1 MSRRRGKDAFRFTVI
16 RDPVSRL
23 VSAYNDR
30 VGDRDDIKRSSISVI
45 LCKIMGLDPHP
56 SLEDFALNLRKYAL
70 INDRIFRHVVPQV
83 WYTGRDLSF
92 YDKVYN
98 IREMDQVFTDVSE
111 IVNLDIPSN
120 VRNASKSNAKKDEL
134 SPKAIAYLEDFYRK
148 DYQTFAKHL

>member
-1 MSRRRGKDAFRFTVI
+1 MNKYIKTLYRSFLFKLNIRF
-16 RDPVSRL
+16 
-23 VSAYNDR
+23 
-30 VGDRDDIKRSSISVI
+30 
-45 LCKIMGLDPHP
+45 
-56 SLEDFALNLRKYAL
+56 
-70 INDRIFRHVVPQV
+70 
-83 WYTGRDLSF
+83 SF